1 MGAPVAPEPAGARR
15 GVILDGEMPSCTQT
29 DKAHLARAIELADK
43 GGCAVKPNPVVGA
56 VVARDGEILGE
67 GWHERYGS
75 AHAEVNAIEACGLAD
90 LSGATLYVSLEP
102 CCHEGKTPPCTD
114 AILQA
119 GIKRVVVASDDPT
132 EKASGRGLGIL
143 RDEGVEVVIADGELA
158 ASARLL
164 NQAFR
169 KHARVGRPWVLF
181 KSAMTLD
188 GKVATRTG
196 DSKWISGEDSRELAH
211 RWRASVDAVVVGIGT
226 ALADDPQ
233 LTARPDG
240 LLAELGEQPR
250 RVVFDSLARLAP
262 TSQLVAAAA
271 EIPLT
276 VVVSRAAARGDMDAL
291 EAAGV
296 QVLVATGENEPAR
309 VRSGLDQLGGLGV
322 ASVLLEGGP
331 HLAGA
336 FLDAGEID
344 EIRLFLAPLLL
355 GGSAAR
361 DPLEGEGVERISEAL
376 RALTFGCQG
385 VGEDLLVSAR
395 LREW

>member
-1 MGAPVAPEPAGARR
+1 MRLPSAAVNPREA
-15 GVILDGEMPSCTQT
+15 ILEQEMPSCTDN
-29 DKAHLARAIELADK
+29 DKAHLSRAIELA
-43 GGCAVKPNPVVGA
+43 GRGERAVKPNPVVGA
-56 VVARDGEILGE
+56 VVARDGQILGE
-67 GWHERYGS
+67 GWHEEYGG
-75 AHAEVNAIEACGLAD
+75 AHAEVNAIEACGMTDLA
-90 LSGATLYVSLEP
+90 GATLYVSLEP

-114 AILQA
+114 AIISA

-143 RDEGVEVVIADGELA
+143 RDEGVEVVLADGEV
-158 ASARLL
+158 ASNARLL

-188 GKVATRTG
+188 GKVATRSG
-196 DSKWISGEDSRELAH
+196 DSKWISGEESRGLAH
-211 RWRASVDAVVVGIGT
+211 RWRASVDAIVVGIGT

-240 LLAELGEQPR
+240 LPAEPEAQPR
-250 RVVFDSLARLAP
+250 RVVFDSLARLP
-262 TSQLVAAAA
+262 PSSQLVAAVA

-276 VVVSRAAARGDMDAL
+276 IVVSRAAARADTDAL

-296 QVLVATGENEPAR
+296 HVLVATGENEPAR
-309 VRSGLDQLGGLGV
+309 VRSALDQLGVLGV

-361 DPLEGEGVERISEAL
+361 DPLEGEGVERISDAL
-376 RALTFGCQG
+376 RALTCGCQSIG
-385 VGEDLLVSAR
+385 DDLLISAR

>member
-1 MGAPVAPEPAGARR
+1 MSIG
-15 GVILDGEMPSCTQT
+15 THT
-29 DKAHLARAIELADK
+29 DRVHLMRAIELASN
-43 GGCAVKPNPVVGA
+43 GLGAVKPNPVVGA
-56 VVARDGEILGE
+56 VVARDGATLGE
-67 GWHERYGS
+67 GWHEEFGGL
-75 AHAEVNAIEACGLAD
+75 HAEVNAIEACGLED

-102 CCHEGKTPPCTD
+102 CCHEGKTPPCTE

-119 GIKRVVVASDDPT
+119 GIRRVVVASDDPT

-143 RDEGVEVVIADGELA
+143 RDEGVEVILADGELA

-233 LTARPDG
+233 LTARPDSSPAAPG
-240 LLAELGEQPR
+240 AQPR
-250 RVVFDSLARLAP
+250 RVVFDSLARLPP
-262 TSQLVAAAA
+262 TSQLVVAAA

-276 VVVSRAAARGDMDAL
+276 VVASRAAARADTDAL

-309 VRSGLDQLGGLGV
+309 VRSGLEQLGAQGV
-322 ASVLLEGGP
+322 TSVLLEGGP

-336 FLDAGEID
+336 FLDVGEID

-361 DPLEGEGVERISEAL
+361 DPLEGKGVERISEAL
-376 RALTFGCQG
+376 RALTFECTS
-385 VGEDLLVSAR
+385 VGEDLLISAR

>member
-1 MGAPVAPEPAGARR
+1 
-15 GVILDGEMPSCTQT
+15 MPSCTDT
-29 DKAHLARAIELADK
+29 DRVCLSRAIELAAK
-43 GGCAVKPNPVVGA
+43 GAGAVRPNPVVGA

-67 GWHERYGS
+67 GWHQRYGA
-75 AHAEVNAIEACGLAD
+75 AHAEVNAIEACGLED
-90 LSGATLYVSLEP
+90 LSAATLYVSLEP

-114 AILQA
+114 AILSA

-143 RDEGVEVVIADGELA
+143 RDEGVEVVVEDGELA
-158 ASARLL
+158 AKARLL

-196 DSKWISGEDSRELAH
+196 DSQWISGEDSRGLAH
-211 RWRASVDAVVVGIGT
+211 CWRASVDAVVVGIGT

-240 LLAELGEQPR
+240 LPAEPERQPR
-250 RVVFDSLARLAP
+250 RAVFDSLARLP
-262 TSQLVAAAA
+262 PSSQLVAAVA

-276 VVVSRAAARGDMDAL
+276 IVVSRAAARADTDAL

-296 QVLVATGENEPAR
+296 HVLVATGENEPAR
-309 VRSGLDQLGGLGV
+309 VRSALDQLGALGV

-361 DPLEGEGVERISEAL
+361 DPLEGEGVERISEAM
-376 RALTFGCQG
+376 RALTFDCERIGA
-385 VGEDLLVSAR
+385 DLLISAR

>member
-1 MGAPVAPEPAGARR
+1 M
-15 GVILDGEMPSCTQT
+15 I
-29 DKAHLARAIELADK
+29 
-43 GGCAVKPNPVVGA
+43 
-56 VVARDGEILGE
+56 ARDGEILGE
-67 GWHERYGS
+67 GWHQEYGG
-75 AHAEVNAIEACGLAD
+75 AHAEVNAIEACGMED
-90 LSGATLYVSLEP
+90 LVGATLYVSLEP

-119 GIKRVVVASDDPT
+119 GIRRVVVASDDPT

-143 RDEGVEVVIADGELA
+143 RDEGVEVIVAGGELA

-188 GKVATRTG
+188 GKVATRSG
-196 DSKWISGEDSRELAH
+196 DSQWISGEDSRDLAH

-240 LLAELGEQPR
+240 LAAEPGDQPR
-250 RVVFDSLARLAP
+250 RVVFDSLARLP
-262 TSQLVAAAA
+262 PSSQLRGRGGGDPADGRRLAR
-271 EIPLT
+271 
-276 VVVSRAAARGDMDAL
+276 SRSLRDGRARGRWRAGAGGDRRKRARAGAL
-291 EAAGV
+291 
-296 QVLVATGENEPAR
+296 
-309 VRSGLDQLGGLGV
+309 GLDQLGALGV
-322 ASVLLEGGP
+322 TSILLEGGP

-376 RALTFGCQG
+376 RALTMDCES
-385 VGEDLLVSAR
+385 VGEDLLISAR